1 MRQDYE
7 KIRAAIR
14 YWMLGRKFFTALKAM
29 DFAMAHHVGVRKD
42 NVTPEF
48 QHQVSQ
54 ANFARTLIDSFL
66 YPEETLATIF
76 LHDVV
81 EDCDVKLSEIANRFG
96 PVIAKATS
104 LMTNQIDG
112 IKKPKEIYYGQ
123 QASHAIASLGKGI
136 DRIHNQSSMVGVF
149 TVTKQLDYIAE
160 TTDYILPM
168 LKVARKNFPEQ
179 EAAYQNIKHVLE
191 VQMQLIQAM
200 QVQN

>member
-1 MRQDYE
+1 MKQDYA

-14 YWMLGRKFFTALKAM
+14 YWMLGRKYFTALKAM
-29 DFAMAHHVGVRKD
+29 DFAMQHHTGLRKD
-42 NVTPEF
+42 GVTPEF

-54 ANFARTLIDSFL
+54 ANYARTLIDSFL

-81 EDCDVKLSEIANRFG
+81 EDCGVKLSEITNRFG
-96 PVIAKATS
+96 TVISDATS

-112 IKKPKEIYYGQ
+112 VKKPKESYYGQ
-123 QASHAIASLGKGI
+123 QASNEIASLDKGI

-149 TVTKQLDYIAE
+149 TVIKQMDYIAE

-168 LKVARKNFPEQ
+168 LKTARKNFPEQ

-191 VQMQLIQAM
+191 VQMQLIVAM
-200 QVQN
+200 QES